1 MGLKEQIE
9 DELLEC
15 KKVIEEKSKKMATL
29 NKVWELLNEEV
40 SPDLPKVKRDI
51 VADIPDYNEYPIR
64 DLFNKI
70 EHLIRKEKRLLR
82 LSEIE
87 TAIINI
93 EGDAK
98 AKKTLKNMSADFK
111 KFIKEGRVY
120 GVKFGNSKMYTF
132 YGTDQDWL
140 DKSHPGQIKL
150 FNEYYPPAHIMA
162 HIKRPNLIVVT
173 NNYRE

>member
-9 DELLEC
+9 DELQEC
-15 KKVIEEKSKKMATL
+15 KKAIEEKTKKLATL
-29 NKVWELLNEEV
+29 NKVWELLNDEE
-40 SPDLPKVKRDI
+40 SPDLPKVNRGI
-51 VADIPDYNEYPIR
+51 VSDTSSYPIR

-70 EHLIRKEKRLLR
+70 EHLIDNEKRLLR
-82 LSEIE
+82 FSEIE

-98 AKKTLKNMSADFK
+98 AKKTLKNMSVDFK
-111 KFIKEGRVY
+111 KFIREGRMY
-120 GVKFGNSKMYTF
+120 SVKFGNSKMYTF
-132 YGTDQDWL
+132 YGTNQAWL
-140 DKSHPGQIKL
+140 DRSHPGQIKL
-150 FNEYYPPAHIMA
+150 LDKYYPATHIMA